1 VERTTVYTGLTDRLF
16 GAPGTWTLHTCVQCG
31 LIYLDPRPT
40 KDAMHLV
47 YTAAYGR
54 RKAPPGPARRGPLS
68 RIKAGAR
75 RGYLANAYGYGTGV
89 GVLDRTLGLGVLLIA
104 NWRERLDHSVLQ
116 LRAQPGGRLLDIG
129 CGVGALVETLG
140 HLGWNAEGIDTD
152 EEVVAVCRARGL
164 RVSLGTLEE
173 QRYPDNHFDVV
184 TMMHVI
190 EHVPDPV
197 GTLREVHRILKPGGR
212 VLMLTPNTKS
222 LGRQRFGML
231 WLGLLE
237 VPRHLCLFNG
247 AILSLA
253 AQRAGFARAVWHT
266 SARIS
271 FFCSLNAFELRHH
284 QRSAYG
290 PVSRE
295 SRLHAAGFEREVRRR
310 LRRDPEVGDELHL
323 VAHK

>member
-1 VERTTVYTGLTDRLF
+1 MTHTIDQAAHDLATETIGRCPVCSSVERTTVYTGLTDRVF
-16 GAPGTWTLHTCVQCG
+16 GAPGTWTLHTCAQCG

-140 HLGWNAEGIDTD
+140 HLGWNARGSTPTRRSWRCAAH
-152 EEVVAVCRARGL
+152 VACG
-164 RVSLGTLEE
+164 
-173 QRYPDNHFDVV
+173 
-184 TMMHVI
+184 
-190 EHVPDPV
+190 
-197 GTLREVHRILKPGGR
+197 
-212 VLMLTPNTKS
+212 
-222 LGRQRFGML
+222 
-231 WLGLLE
+231 
-237 VPRHLCLFNG
+237 
-247 AILSLA
+247 
-253 AQRAGFARAVWHT
+253 
-266 SARIS
+266 
-271 FFCSLNAFELRHH
+271 
-284 QRSAYG
+284 
-290 PVSRE
+290 
-295 SRLHAAGFEREVRRR
+295 
-310 LRRDPEVGDELHL
+310 
-323 VAHK
+323 